1 MGTVS
6 FTIRTRS
13 ILPHQ
18 SNLEAVLNAISPGSG
33 FRFAYGPRPNEM
45 TATVPPRWAQD
56 VARLL
61 LLHQWPRVTAI
72 TAADLT
78 LALDFYSLPPDRPG
92 GDPGD
97 GFQRT
102 STGERMNAAKY
113 GGDQE
118 ALEALITDAAS
129 LAANHPLFRRA
140 KAVMAVPGHLA
151 GPGPVDGLPRRIA
164 QRVAR
169 RLQTDDLSDRL
180 QRVRPV
186 SEAKAR
192 GEMPQ
197 AGTMEVFTGL
207 RGEVLLV
214 DDALGQGHTLAEAC
228 RAARQAGAE
237 RVYSLVLAKD
247 WTGTRGFRKE
257 DL

>member
-1 MGTVS
+1 
-6 FTIRTRS
+6 
-13 ILPHQ
+13 
-18 SNLEAVLNAISPGSG
+18 
-33 FRFAYGPRPNEM
+33 
-45 TATVPPRWAQD
+45 
-56 VARLL
+56 
-61 LLHQWPRVTAI
+61 
-72 TAADLT
+72 
-78 LALDFYSLPPDRPG
+78 
-92 GDPGD
+92 
-97 GFQRT
+97 
-102 STGERMNAAKY
+102 MNAAKY